1 MQDSKPNISKIKIE
15 IESENDPFFVAKFEY
30 SSVDVGVMS
39 TSLPSSRNSKL
50 WRSGFKNCQP

>member
-30 SSVDVGVMS
+30 SSVDVGAMS
-39 TSLPSSRNSKL
+39 TSLSS
-50 WRSGFKNCQP
+50 